1 MRETWVVS
9 TPSTSSSHIFDALSV
24 IPSYHEEKSA
34 RFSQKMYLKLLLR
47 AKRYVTTEESG
58 KRSLKEQPRVT
69 VVRVLSE
76 RGKE

>member
-1 MRETWVVS
+1 
-9 TPSTSSSHIFDALSV
+9 
-24 IPSYHEEKSA
+24 
-34 RFSQKMYLKLLLR
+34 MYLKLLLR

-58 KRSLKEQPRVT
+58 RRTLKEKPRVT